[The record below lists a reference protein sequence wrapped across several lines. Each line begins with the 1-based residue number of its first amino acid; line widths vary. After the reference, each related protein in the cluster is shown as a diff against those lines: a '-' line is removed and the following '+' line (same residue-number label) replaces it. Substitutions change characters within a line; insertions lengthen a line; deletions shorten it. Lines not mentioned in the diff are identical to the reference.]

1 MILSEALQS
10 FEALRLSSFEHRQ
23 ECHPPRPV
31 VCSPPLGWVCF
42 IINNIVFLF
51 LLFLLLLIIAQTCRK
66 DLTHGTANST
76 KYKVSI
82 QYLRV
87 RVRVRVCVCVCV
99 CYSRVTNLVY
109 ALFSLVAA
117 LNLFFFICLLGFEIF
132 LTLNQQSDICIPLLP
147 PSCPLSRDKQE
158 LDLQIQNR

>member
-10 FEALRLSSFEHRQ
+10 FEALRLASFEHRQ
-23 ECHPPRPV
+23 QCHPPRPV
-31 VCSPPLGWVCF
+31 VCSPPPGWVCF

-66 DLTHGTANST
+66 DLTHGAANST

-82 QYLRV
+82 QYLHV
-87 RVRVRVCVCVCV
+87 RVRVSVCV
-99 CYSRVTNLVY
+99 CYSRVTNLVH
-109 ALFSLVAA
+109 ALFLLVAA
-117 LNLFFFICLLGFEIF
+117 LNLFFFICLLGFAIF

-147 PSCPLSRDKQE
+147 PSLLSP
-158 LDLQIQNR
+158 